1 MAEVIPL
8 VDGLNQIAKLENELR
23 KGGVIV
29 LPVEGSYVY
38 VADAFNAGAVKKI
51 HELRGDPIGVATS
64 VVIGSAATLSGIT
77 ATITDELALLTKE
90 FWPGLLTIYVQPNPA
105 LSWDLGDDGELGEFA
120 VRIPDSQLLQ
130 SLANNLG
137 PLAMSSA
144 ANAGQG
150 AASDLDE
157 VSALIGEINFYVD
170 GGKLSSAPLSTVI
183 RAKVIGRSELEI
195 LRVGA
200 ISLEELQAHLPE
212 ISLAKSE

>member
-1 MAEVIPL
+1 
-8 VDGLNQIAKLENELR
+8 
-23 KGGVIV
+23 
-29 LPVEGSYVY
+29 
-38 VADAFNAGAVKKI
+38 
-51 HELRGDPIGVATS
+51 
-64 VVIGSAATLSGIT
+64 
-77 ATITDELALLTKE
+77 
-90 FWPGLLTIYVQPNPA
+90 
-105 LSWDLGDDGELGEFA
+105 
-120 VRIPDSQLLQ
+120 
-130 SLANNLG
+130 
-137 PLAMSSA
+137 MSSA